1 MWKRDFANPNPH
13 FPPILLAMQAERPKS
28 ASCPQFLT
36 ISRAALT
43 SPRLD
48 SPQVHKKPLRR
59 ATLSPRGAFALMLFL
74 QIVAFIL
81 VIVIVAGKPV
91 EGIDIVYQIFPP
103 GENYIPSKSDRY
115 LYRPDAS
122 YNTLAWALFI
132 CMLLLIV
139 INIFGLLA
147 TIYNLAY
154 RRYYEEDQIVI
165 RG

>member
-1 MWKRDFANPNPH
+1 MLFT
-13 FPPILLAMQAERPKS
+13 FVMCVLYV
-28 ASCPQFLT
+28 
-36 ISRAALT
+36 AAIVFT
-43 SPRLD
+43 MR
-48 SPQVHKKPLRR
+48 KMN
-59 ATLSPRGAFALMLFL
+59 TLSMITAGCEALMLFL